1 MIFRLMGIG
10 WAIFGMIELTVRKR
24 EKRGWKIKEKV
35 GKGER
40 KRERL
45 PGSENISTF
54 QIEPTNK
61 VYHPNLGS
69 VSLYKPFQIHAIC
82 SRRDITCSLIVVIS
96 S

>member
-1 MIFRLMGIG
+1 MIFCLMGIG

-61 VYHPNLGS
+61 VYHPNL
-69 VSLYKPFQIHAIC
+69 
-82 SRRDITCSLIVVIS
+82 
-96 S
+96 